1 MSNTGT
7 TLSMKALLL
16 FTKSDFPRCDQD
28 AWQRNEAHLNI
39 FLFTVGSGIIQKRA
53 QSSHQLSSAI
63 SAAAAAA
70 LINAFTLWA
79 VLAYYFT
86 KFLSLTNSHIFSSGN
101 EVSGQHRRCSSIAF
115 AHLNLTLYLL
125 PDLD

>member
-16 FTKSDFPRCDQD
+16 FTKKMPGKGMKLISTFSFSLQ
-28 AWQRNEAHLNI
+28 A
-39 FLFTVGSGIIQKRA
+39 GSGIIQKRA

-79 VLAYYFT
+79 VLADVLFH
-86 KFLSLTNSHIFSSGN
+86 KILEPDQLSHFLI
-101 EVSGQHRRCSSIAF
+101 RK
-115 AHLNLTLYLL
+115 
-125 PDLD
+125 

>member
-1 MSNTGT
+1 MTSSSYPRIYPESRCTRYNT
-7 TLSMKALLL
+7 
-16 FTKSDFPRCDQD
+16 
-28 AWQRNEAHLNI
+28 EHLI
-39 FLFTVGSGIIQKRA
+39 STFSFSLQARSGIIQKRA